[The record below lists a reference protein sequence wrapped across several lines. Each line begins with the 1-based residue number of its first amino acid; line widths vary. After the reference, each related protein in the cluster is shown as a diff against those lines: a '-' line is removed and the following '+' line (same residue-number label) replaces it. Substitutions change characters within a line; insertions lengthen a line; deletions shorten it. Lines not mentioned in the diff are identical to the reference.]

1 MSEDD
6 AVRARRSPG
15 LAARVFLAV
24 ALVVLAGA
32 VTFLVISVVVSPV
45 VFRRYLEDAGIAR
58 DSEVAAHIDQGFTI
72 ATLTSIAAGVTAAS
86 MVAALVAVF
95 IARRIS
101 EPVSIAADTATR
113 LADGDYGA
121 RMPHPGLGPELDGLA
136 SAVNALAVRLET
148 SEARRHALLV
158 DVAHEL
164 RTPLAAL
171 QATVESIADGALPA
185 DEETLRT
192 LTEQTARLT
201 RLTEDLPAAS
211 RSDEHAFRVQP
222 RPLDAGE
229 VAAAAVAAHAARYL
243 AADVALQLRS
253 TGLATVHA
261 DPDRLTEVL
270 DQLLDNALR
279 HCAAGDTVTV
289 HTTLR
294 GDDVLLLVADT
305 GRGFPPH
312 DAEALFRRF
321 HRADSG
327 GPSGSGVGL
336 TVARALVEAQGGT
349 ITASSPGPGRGATFT
364 ITLPARR

>member
-1 MSEDD
+1 MSAHD
-6 AVRARRSPG
+6 ALRAGTSPG
-15 LAARVFLAV
+15 LAIRVFLAV
-24 ALVVLAGA
+24 TLVVLAGA
-32 VTFLVISVVVSPV
+32 ATFLVVSVVVSPM
-45 VFRRYLEDAGIAR
+45 VFRRYLEDAGVAG
-58 DSEVAAHIDQGFTI
+58 DSAVAAHIDQGFTI
-72 ATLTSIAAGVTAAS
+72 ATLTSMVAGVVAAS
-86 MVAALVAVF
+86 AVAAVVAVF

-113 LADGDYGA
+113 LADGDYAA

-136 SAVNALAVRLET
+136 SAVNALAVRLERA
-148 SEARRHALLV
+148 EDRRRTLLA

-171 QATVESIADGALPA
+171 QATVESIADGAMPA
-185 DEETLRT
+185 DAETLRT

-211 RSDEHAFRVQP
+211 RSDEHAFWVQP
-222 RPLDAGE
+222 RPLDPAE
-229 VAAAAVAAHAARYL
+229 VAEAAVAAHAARYL
-243 AADVALQLRS
+243 VADVALTHRS
-253 TGLATVHA
+253 TGPATVHA

-289 HTTLR
+289 HTAPR
-294 GDDVLLLVADT
+294 GDSVLLLVADT

-312 DAEALFRRF
+312 EAEALFRRF
-321 HRADSG
+321 HRADTG
-327 GPSGSGVGL
+327 GAGGSGVGL

-349 ITASSPGPGRGATFT
+349 ISASSPGPGRGATFT
-364 ITLPARR
+364 ITLPARQ